1 MREQHHAHLFIRIQ
15 SIDHLLHEE
24 HGGSSSDNGR
34 QDGEDELYAVVFGH
48 FCPYADFGQG
58 QKIGQ

>member
-1 MREQHHAHLFIRIQ
+1 MHLFIRIQ

-58 QKIGQ
+58 QKFGQ